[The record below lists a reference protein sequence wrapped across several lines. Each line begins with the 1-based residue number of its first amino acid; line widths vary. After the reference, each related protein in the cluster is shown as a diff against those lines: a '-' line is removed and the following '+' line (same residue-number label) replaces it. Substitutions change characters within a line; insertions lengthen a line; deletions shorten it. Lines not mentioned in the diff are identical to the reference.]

1 MEERVKKVEAE
12 HQKVIVEGTDW
23 DVNQWLEWA
32 GWDKYLADVEVD
44 KLLDCVAAPDEETK
58 RELWMIWQAM
68 DRMVQECQNTI
79 VSRAGLYIW
88 FEAVQTE
95 KHQTRYTPLKGYM
108 DRKAVVEHAW
118 PWKQIL
124 MFIGRTQ
131 GEQEW
136 RKPKYKLKKGQ
147 KKAWKHLWWV
157 AETEYMRSQRV
168 IDKKSGEESNDH
180 LEQDKPQLNELSH
193 TCLDFCFTLLQEQY
207 SKSEYSNVLVCGLA
221 VLGVWISGS
230 QWGWMGP
237 DNYPPILSKM
247 IKIAHFMVIEQAFQE
262 WGQDISDSSS
272 DSGLSLSDTD
282 SELEHEK
289 RPECL
294 ELV

>member
-1 MEERVKKVEAE
+1 
-12 HQKVIVEGTDW
+12 
-23 DVNQWLEWA
+23 
-32 GWDKYLADVEVD
+32 
-44 KLLDCVAAPDEETK
+44 
-58 RELWMIWQAM
+58 
-68 DRMVQECQNTI
+68 
-79 VSRAGLYIW
+79 
-88 FEAVQTE
+88 
-95 KHQTRYTPLKGYM
+95 
-108 DRKAVVEHAW
+108 
-118 PWKQIL
+118 

-168 IDKKSGEESNDH
+168 IDKESEEESNDH
-180 LEQDKPQLNELSH
+180 LEQDKPQLNELLH
-193 TCLDFCFTLLQEQY
+193 ACLDFCFTLLQKQY

-221 VLGVWISGS
+221 VLGVRISGS

-247 IKIAHFMVIEQAFQE
+247 IKIARFMVIEQAFWE
-262 WGQDISDSSS
+262 RGQDISDSSF

-282 SELEHEK
+282 SELKHEK

-294 ELV
+294 ELVQKYMNKFMI